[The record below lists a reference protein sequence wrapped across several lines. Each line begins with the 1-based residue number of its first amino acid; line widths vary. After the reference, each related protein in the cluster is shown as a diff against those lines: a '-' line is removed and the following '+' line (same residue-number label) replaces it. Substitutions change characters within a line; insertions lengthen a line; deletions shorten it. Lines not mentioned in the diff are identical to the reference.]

1 MGRLVAGSS
10 DRATIWIG
18 KWISQKVT
26 FLLFFFFLF
35 FCILSIKFYKYLMLY
50 YGILDIVFY
59 IFCVANIYFSEIKL
73 ELSGSQ

>member
-1 MGRLVAGSS
+1 
-10 DRATIWIG
+10 
-18 KWISQKVT
+18 
-26 FLLFFFFLF
+26 
-35 FCILSIKFYKYLMLY
+35 MLY